1 MSGSRRT
8 TAYDRPNAVP
18 KICFLAI
25 AGTLLSLAGSHA
37 NAFEVVVGVN
47 VTGTDRLNEQQQDAL
62 VEELRQNG
70 VKVVRSGIG
79 PKFAHFTIRAWQNG
93 IRVLAGVPPTAGG
106 SAAHMRAADQSLG
119 LEWVE
124 PGITGADPVKYKVW
138 LEAQLATLESSGVYL
153 AAFELGNEINTAGFN
168 GDFDPTLASGREL
181 GLAELDNPDDPEGRA
196 IAASYRAYLKML
208 AVLKDVRDRS
218 RLNTRTPIIS
228 AGLADSGP
236 PGRRPGQKLDGVSA
250 PATLQFLQRNGL
262 DELVDGYGAH
272 FYPSNQDPSRP
283 VSERIEGLGERALAL
298 CTRAKPCWLTEW
310 GFPNSQ
316 LSCPIDDEKRE
327 RLVRTERE
335 AFQVFV
341 NDGKLVATIYYNWQ
355 SLPGFEVP
363 SIFRCG
369 ELTVAGKLALQ
380 PIVQQSARK

>member
-1 MSGSRRT
+1 VRKVRW
-8 TAYDRPNAVP
+8 
-18 KICFLAI
+18 LAI
-25 AGTLLSLAGSHA
+25 AWTLLSLAGSHA
-37 NAFEVVVGVN
+37 DAFEVVVGVN
-47 VTGTDRLNEQQQDAL
+47 VTGTDRRTEQQQDAL

-79 PKFAHFTIRAWQNG
+79 PRFAHFTIRAWQNG

-106 SAAHMRAADQSLG
+106 SAAHMRAADLSLG

-124 PGITGADPVKYKVW
+124 PGITDADPVKYKAW
-138 LEAQLATLESSGVYL
+138 LEAQVATLESSGVQL

-168 GDFDPTLASGREL
+168 GDFDPALASGREL
-181 GLAELDNPDDPEGRA
+181 GLADLNNPGDPEGRA

-208 AVLKDVRDRS
+208 TVLKDVRDHS
-218 RLNTRTPIIS
+218 RLNSRTPIIS
-228 AGLADSGP
+228 AGLADGGP
-236 PGRRPGQKLDGVSA
+236 PGRRPGQKLDGVSS
-250 PATLQFLQRNGL
+250 PATLQFLQLNGL

-272 FYPSNQDPSRP
+272 FYPSNQDPNRP
-283 VSERIEGLGERALAL
+283 VLERIEGLGERALAL

-310 GFPNSQ
+310 GFPNPQ
-316 LSCPIDDEKRE
+316 LSCPIHDETRE
-327 RLVRTERE
+327 RLIRAERE
-335 AFQVFV
+335 AFQTFV

-380 PIVQQSARK
+380 PMSSSQQGNTAR